1 MFGAGEGDEQAA
13 SEPCVSRPSRRWPP
27 GLQGLYQTLYVL
39 DIHEEPTREAQGGQ
53 IAASDKPAD

>member
-13 SEPCVSRPSRRWPP
+13 SEPCVSRPSPRWPP